1 MVTAYRFMRKG
12 EETRICALVK
22 KVFDEFVAPDYSDE
36 GVGEFYTFA
45 NTEAI
50 AARAG
55 ENGFIMVAEDGD
67 DLTGMIEIVRGDH
80 ISLLF
85 VDRRCEGIGKTL
97 VAMAVD
103 ECLRIKPELK
113 SITVNSS
120 PFAVPAY
127 EKMGFRAVGPFRE
140 VNGIIFIPMERP
152 VN

>member
-1 MVTAYRFMRKG
+1 
-12 EETRICALVK
+12 
-22 KVFDEFVAPDYSDE
+22 
-36 GVGEFYTFA
+36 
-45 NTEAI
+45 
-50 AARAG
+50 
-55 ENGFIMVAEDGD
+55 
-67 DLTGMIEIVRGDH
+67 MIEIVRGDH

-152 VN
+152 VD